1 MPLITDLPNI
11 VANLPSYKRARFE
24 RLMRLD
30 ASQGECVIPD
40 SMREW
45 TLKHFG
51 SIEAVQHQNILRIT
65 NVWTWEGAVYNPI
78 RGMRPVEMTT
88 RLRSRNDRRPTMVPQ
103 SSVVGRP
110 SSPPSP
116 PPEDVFAEP
125 LKTTAADVFGRVQGQ
140 YCISTGNIARWE
152 GQHAVLIFNEFDPLK
167 FTRAHLRDY
176 FRTSLEWA
184 QLAHAQEPR
193 ARYFIWT
200 WNGGVKGGAS
210 IPHAHAQMALAQGM
224 HYGRI
229 EQLRHA
235 AVAYRAQHGSNYFED
250 IVAAHADVGLAFEV
264 AGLPALAYLPALR
277 AKDTWVIGRAFD
289 EQLADGL
296 CDVLRVLIDQA
307 NMGAFNVAVL
317 MPPLFADA
325 SVADYGADEDWSDFP
340 VIARIVDRGS
350 PAMLSSDIGALD
362 IFAHQVNP
370 VDPFGLVEILRPA
383 CADGKVSQTSS

>member
-1 MPLITDLPNI
+1 MSLITDLPNI
-11 VANLPSYKRARFE
+11 VANLPTHKRVRFE

-40 SMREW
+40 TMREW

-78 RGMRPVEMTT
+78 RGMRPVEIVGETG
-88 RLRSRNDRRPTMVPQ
+88 D
-103 SSVVGRP
+103 VGRRTAY
-110 SSPPSP
+110 PSP
-116 PPEDVFAEP
+116 VAASAPHRLPSLQSADVFAEP
-125 LKTTAADVFGRVQGQ
+125 LKTTAADAFGRVQGQ

-176 FRTSLEWA
+176 VRTSLEWA
-184 QLAHAQEPR
+184 QLAHAQEPQ

-229 EQLRHA
+229 EQLRRA

-264 AGLPALAYLPALR
+264 AGLPALTYLPALR
-277 AKDTWVIGRAFD
+277 AKDIWVIGRVFD
-289 EQLADGL
+289 EQLADAL
-296 CDVLRVLIDQA
+296 CDVLRALIDQA
-307 NMGAFNVAVL
+307 GMGAFNVAVL
-317 MPPLFADA
+317 MPPLFTNPA
-325 SVADYGADEDWSDFP
+325 VNEDEDWADFP